1 MGLQNGRRDAEGE
14 GGGMILTI
22 KEMCDRLEQ
31 HLLESVKDVPEE
43 NKQRVMVSILD
54 SFNRG
59 MGGPG
64 VSGPEEDKE

>member
-1 MGLQNGRRDAEGE
+1 
-14 GGGMILTI
+14 MILTI
-22 KEMCDRLEQ
+22 EEMCARLNDM
-31 HLLESVKDVPEE
+31 LLDAVKDLPEE

-64 VSGPEEDKE
+64 VSGPEEEK